1 MNLNK
6 IWSDPVWSKV
16 ISVIIIASAGLLYT
30 YVSAKIDN
38 LGFQEQIL
46 SFLNIKISLWLSII
60 LFVILTISIN
70 YSKQRRTKFKY
81 DTETLNLDKAL
92 FEKLKDLLPQDGSIS
107 QFRSFVTFLGFEF
120 DEIENFRT
128 FKEYCTRS
136 DFDFFHPTLE
146 KLKHELLNK
155 IEIFTENFY
164 NKTKQLDGE
173 YRYIIPSK
181 EDNIVKHEENKKEFE
196 KSATELIAK
205 YDELIKSGRKI
216 LKI

>member
-1 MNLNK
+1 MNLKK

-30 YVSAKIDN
+30 YISAKIDN
-38 LGFQEQIL
+38 LAFQEQLL
-46 SFLNIKISLWLSII
+46 SFLNIKISLWLAII
-60 LFVILTISIN
+60 LFFIFTISIDF
-70 YSKQRRTKFKY
+70 SKRIRTKFKY
-81 DTETLNLDKAL
+81 DSETLNLDKAM

-107 QFRSFVTFLGFEF
+107 RFRSFATFLGFEF

-128 FKEYCTRS
+128 FKEHCRRS

-146 KLKHELLNK
+146 KLKRELLNK

-164 NKTKQLDGE
+164 KKTKELDGK

-181 EDNIVKHEENKKEFE
+181 EDDAVKHEENKNEFE

-205 YDELIKSGRKI
+205 YDELIKSGRKV
-216 LKI
+216 LKM

>member
-1 MNLNK
+1 MNLKK

-38 LGFQEQIL
+38 LDFQGQLL
-46 SFLNIKISLWLSII
+46 SISNIKISLLLAII

-70 YSKQRRTKFKY
+70 FSKQRGTKFKY
-81 DTETLNLDKAL
+81 DTETLNLDKAI
-92 FEKLKDLLPQDGSIS
+92 FEKLKELLPQDGSIS
-107 QFRSFVTFLGFEF
+107 RFRSFVTFLGFEF

-155 IEIFTENFY
+155 IEVFNENFY
-164 NKTKQLDGE
+164 NKTKQLDGG

-181 EDNIVKHEENKKEFE
+181 EDNDLKHQENKNEFE
-196 KSATELIAK
+196 RSAKELIAK

-216 LKI
+216 LKM